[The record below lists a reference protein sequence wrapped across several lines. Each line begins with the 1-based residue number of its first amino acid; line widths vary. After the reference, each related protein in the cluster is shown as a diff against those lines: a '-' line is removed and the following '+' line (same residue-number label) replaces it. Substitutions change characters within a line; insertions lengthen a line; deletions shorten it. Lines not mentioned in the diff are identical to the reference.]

1 MIPFNA
7 KHTLAVQDQRNNIHW
22 MILDFI
28 TTMHGN
34 SLIGEHE
41 LIYFLVF
48 SGFSGNE
55 NCKHT
60 KLQWKLQACW
70 FISPVI
76 VIIAYKLSIYKLF
89 AYLLST
95 YGITSLLIT
104 RFKDLVNLVQLQ
116 SNCCWF
122 IVVVD
127 DVLLLSQ
134 PWVI

>member
-1 MIPFNA
+1 LIALNA
-7 KHTLAVQDQRNNIHW
+7 KHTLAVQDQKNNIHL

-34 SLIGEHE
+34 SLTGKNE

-48 SGFSGNE
+48 SEFFGNE

-70 FISPVI
+70 FISTVI
-76 VIIAYKLSIYKLF
+76 VIIAYKLSVYKLF

-95 YGITSLLIT
+95 YRITSLLIT

-116 SNCCWF
+116 SDCC
-122 IVVVD
+122 
-127 DVLLLSQ
+127 
-134 PWVI
+134 